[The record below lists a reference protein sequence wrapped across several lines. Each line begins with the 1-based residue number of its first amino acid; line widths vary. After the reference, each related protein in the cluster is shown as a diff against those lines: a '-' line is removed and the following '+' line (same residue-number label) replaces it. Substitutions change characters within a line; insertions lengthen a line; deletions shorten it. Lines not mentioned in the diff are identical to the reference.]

1 MARNG
6 EDPVRIN
13 RATAAA
19 LWLAAIAAAMVG
31 PKVIGLASA
40 ANPAANPLGTWYT
53 QGNES
58 QVRIT
63 NCGNAICGSIV
74 WLKEP
79 NDPQTGKPKTDKDNA
94 DAAKQKRPLLGV
106 EIVLGLKPSGTAD
119 QWKGQVY
126 NPKDGNTYTGYFT
139 MTGANSAELK
149 GCALGFICKSQA
161 WTRVK

>member
-1 MARNG
+1 MERNG
-6 EDPVRIN
+6 EDLVRIN
-13 RATAAA
+13 CASAAA
-19 LWLAAIAAAMVG
+19 LLLAVMAVMAG
-31 PKVIGLASA
+31 PKMIGPASA
-40 ANPAANPLGTWYT
+40 ATASPLGTWYT
-53 QGNES
+53 EGNDS
-58 QVRIT
+58 QVRIA

-79 NDPQTGKPKTDKDNA
+79 NDPKTGKPKTDKDNA
-94 DAAKQKRPLLGV
+94 NAAKRNRPLLGV

-161 WTRVK
+161 WTRAK